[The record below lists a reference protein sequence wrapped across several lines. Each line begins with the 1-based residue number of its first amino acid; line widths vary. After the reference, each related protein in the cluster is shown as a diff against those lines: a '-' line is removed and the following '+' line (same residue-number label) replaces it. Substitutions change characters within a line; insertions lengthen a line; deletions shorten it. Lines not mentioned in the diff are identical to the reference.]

1 MTAPLIA
8 EGIRVVEVADF
19 VFVPVAGAI
28 LASWGA
34 SVVKVEHH
42 ERGDAMR
49 GLSTQQTAGVKP
61 HIAGAVNTNL
71 MNRGKRSIGI
81 NLASPAGRKVL
92 YSLIENADVFLT
104 NRTQSVI
111 EKLHITAEDVRRVNP
126 SIIYARGTAHGS
138 KGPEGASGGYDTA
151 DFWYRGGVAAG
162 AHVPDAELPPS
173 LPSPGFG
180 DITSGHHLAAGIL
193 GALYHRERTAQAL
206 SVEVSLLGSAL
217 WGMSTAVSLSGQTGK
232 PLVQNPHGTST
243 NPLHDIYRTKNGFV
257 DMCTMRSHPYLN
269 EFCDLMGLDGVAS
282 DERFINHT
290 AVAAHSGELTKII
303 EAAIGSMTTAE
314 FKDRMATYSGQW
326 APVQDS
332 VDVATDPQV
341 IANGYIGSQP
351 TADGGHIEAVV
362 PPVQYNGSPAVVAS
376 APDFNEHGDEI
387 LEELG
392 ITVEEMIELKIAGAV
407 T

>member
-8 EGIRVVEVADF
+8 DGIRVVEVADF
-19 VFVPVAGAI
+19 VFVPVVGAI

-34 SVVKVEHH
+34 NVVKVEHH

-49 GLSTQQTAGVKP
+49 GLSTRQTAGVKP

-81 NLASPAGRKVL
+81 NLASPEGRKVL

-111 EKLHITAEDVRRVNP
+111 EKLGITVDDVRQVNP
-126 SIIYARGTAHGS
+126 HVIYARGTAHGS
-138 KGPEGASGGYDTA
+138 KGPEGARGGYDTA

-180 DITSGHHLAAGIL
+180 DITSGHHLAAGVL
-193 GALYHRERTAQAL
+193 GALYHRERTGEAL

-217 WGMSTAVSLSGQTGK
+217 WSMSTAVSLSGQTGK
-232 PLVQNPHGTST
+232 PLMQNPHGTST
-243 NPLHDIYRTKNGFV
+243 NPLHDIYRTKDGFV
-257 DMCTMRSHPYLN
+257 NMCTMQSHPYLN
-269 EFCDLMGLDGVAS
+269 EFCDLMGLDGVTT
-282 DERFINHT
+282 DERFSSHT
-290 AVAAHSGELTKII
+290 AVAAHSAELTQII
-303 EAAIGSMTTAE
+303 ATAIGAMTSDE
-314 FKDRMATYSGQW
+314 FKDRMVTYSGQW

-332 VDVATDPQV
+332 VDVAMDPQV
-341 IANGYIGSQP
+341 IANGYIGSMP
-351 TADGGHIEAVV
+351 TTDGSSIEAVV
-362 PPVQYNGSPAVVAS
+362 PPVQFNGSPAALTA
-376 APDFNEHGDEI
+376 APAFNEHGDEI
-387 LEELG
+387 LGELG
-392 ITVEEMIELKIAGAV
+392 ISVEEMIELKIAGAV